1 MKPTT
6 VLPLLFVSLFVTFG
20 CSSGND
26 STKKAEK
33 INDERID
40 KQAIAV
46 SNDAKEEA
54 KTVSRN
60 MVKLA
65 NTSLTEYELSKV
77 ALPKAT
83 NPEVRAYAQRV
94 MNDHQQDDKSLQSL
108 AKQMNVTLP
117 VGLSDEGKNHLG
129 KLTGMKA
136 GTEFDLQYLENMVSA
151 NDDAI
156 DTAEDLLDHAP
167 NDAAKT
173 FAKKVLS
180 DDKKHKDQAKQLKNV
195 LD

>member
-6 VLPLLFVSLFVTFG
+6 LLSTVLVGLILAYG
-20 CSSGND
+20 CSSSSDN
-26 STKKAEK
+26 TEKAEK
-33 INDERID
+33 INNDKID

-54 KTVSRN
+54 KGVSKN
-60 MVKLA
+60 MVELA
-65 NTSLTEYELSKV
+65 NSSLTEFELSKV
-77 ALPKAT
+77 ALKKAT
-83 NPEVRAYAQRV
+83 NPEVKAYAQRV

-117 VGLSDEGKNHLG
+117 TGLSDKSNGHLG

-136 GTEFDLQYLENMVSA
+136 GTEFDLQYLENMISV
-151 NDDAI
+151 NDDAL
-156 DTAEDLLDHAP
+156 DAADDLRDHAP

-173 FAKKVLS
+173 FARKLL
-180 DDKKHKDQAKQLKNV
+180 DDDEKHKKQAKQLKNV